1 MHVNE
6 TVSWSQE
13 RKQQQTNGLNSSG
26 SCLLLNLGSS
36 ELPFDGT
43 QSTQTIVL
51 NLLIYVLIITSLLTH
66 VNQGQTH
73 FNM

>member
-1 MHVNE
+1 MLMRLFAGVKREN
-6 TVSWSQE
+6 S
-13 RKQQQTNGLNSSG
+13 KQTNGLNSSG
-26 SCLLLNLGSS
+26 SCLLLNLSSS

>member
-1 MHVNE
+1 MLMRLFAGVKREN
-6 TVSWSQE
+6 S
-13 RKQQQTNGLNSSG
+13 KQTNGLNSSS

>member
-1 MHVNE
+1 MLMRLFAGV
-6 TVSWSQE
+6 E
-13 RKQQQTNGLNSSG
+13 RENSKQTNGLNSSG